1 MMCSGWS
8 TESHLDLSFFFFFWI
23 MYENKKTCRSFSVL
37 CPPLSAVILYPP
49 VLFYSVDNGVGAFV
63 TLNASVTVCRGGL
76 LDLDMLV

>member
-1 MMCSGWS
+1 M
-8 TESHLDLSFFFFFWI
+8 SFFF
-23 MYENKKTCRSFSVL
+23 SFSVL